1 MKSLKSLF
9 VCLVILLAMHSNALA
24 VPNTQATL
32 DILYVKTTGTS
43 INSCANWGDACD
55 LQSALNYIGPAYEV
69 WVAAGTYKP
78 GMVREATFQLKNRI
92 EVYGGFPDTG
102 DPTWEDRDWEL
113 FPTVLSGDIGTGGV
127 IDDNSYHVVTGSG
140 VDGTAILDGF
150 TISDGNANGDNSP
163 HDKGGGMY
171 NDTGSPALTD
181 VTFISNTARQG
192 GGMSNFLSSTSL
204 NNVIFRSN
212 TAIIDGGGMY
222 NMNSGPTLTDVTFS
236 SNTASQGGGMSNSNS
251 TPILTGVTFNSNTA
265 TAGGGGG
272 MYNTESSPELTDVT
286 FSSNTSG
293 IGGGMLNAGGSPK
306 LTDVTFSDNTAA
318 EGGGMSN
325 VVSSPSLTNVIF
337 SSNSANS
344 DGGGMYN
351 NSSSPTL
358 SNVTF
363 SGNTASFNGGGMH
376 NYNISSP
383 TLTNVTFSGNT
394 ADLGAGM
401 HNYNNSSPTL
411 INVTFSENTASLGGG
426 IYINLFSSVTIRNSI
441 FWGNGGGQ
449 IEVDPQGGGDIDYS
463 LIDGGCPL
471 AQGCGSSIYTDP
483 LLGPLADNGG
493 FTLTHALGEG
503 SPAIDTGD
511 PSICPATDQRGYYR
525 PIDGDGNGTAT
536 CDMGAYEYGSSPRQ
550 FLFLPFIAR

>member
-1 MKSLKSLF
+1 MKTLKTL
-9 VCLVILLAMHSNALA
+9 VICLVILLGMHSNALA
-24 VPNTQATL
+24 VPNAQATL

-43 INSCANWGDACD
+43 INSCANWADACD

-78 GMVREATFQLKNRI
+78 GTVREATFQLKNRI

-102 DPTWEDRDWEL
+102 NPTWEDRDWVL

-127 IDDNSYHVVTGSG
+127 IDDNSYHVVNGSG
-140 VDGTAILDGF
+140 VDATAIMDGF
-150 TISDGNANGDNSP
+150 TISGGNANGDNSP
-163 HDKGGGMY
+163 NDKGGGMY

-192 GGMSNFLSSTSL
+192 GGMSNFLSSPSL
-204 NNVIFRSN
+204 TNVNFNSN

-222 NMNSGPTLTDVTFS
+222 NINSSPTLTDVTFS
-236 SNTASQGGGMSNSNS
+236 SNTASQGGGMSNSS
-251 TPILTGVTFNSNTA
+251 SSPILTGVTFNTNTA

-286 FSSNTSG
+286 FSSNTG
-293 IGGGMLNAGGSPK
+293 GLGGGMLNAGGSPK

-318 EGGGMSN
+318 DGGGMSN

-337 SSNSANS
+337 SGNSANS
-344 DGGGMYN
+344 DGGGMYNN

-376 NYNISSP
+376 NYNNSSP
-383 TLTNVTFSGNT
+383 TLINVTFSGNT
-394 ADLGAGM
+394 ADLGGGM

-411 INVTFSENTASLGGG
+411 TNMTFSGNTASLGGG
-426 IYINLFSSVTIRNSI
+426 IYVNLFCSVTIRNSI
-441 FWGNGGGQ
+441 FWGNS
-449 IEVDPQGGGDIDYS
+449 IEIDPQGGGYINYS
-463 LIDGGCPL
+463 LIEGGCP
-471 AQGCGSSIYTDP
+471 SSASCDNIITGNP
-483 LLGPLADNGG
+483 LLGLLADNGG

-511 PSICPATDQRGYYR
+511 PSNCPATDQRGYYR

-536 CDMGAYEYGSSPRQ
+536 CDMGAYEYGSAL
-550 FLFLPFIAR
+550 FLFLPLITR